1 MNVLLNRPKDA
12 GLAHQI
18 HILLADDETDIRHCV
33 TLYLSRAGYAVT
45 AVADGQQAWEALQ
58 VGAYDL
64 LTTDQQ
70 MPNLTGAELI
80 SRLRLADI
88 NLPVIV
94 AASDLEPFS
103 ESQCSRLKIAA
114 LLQKPF
120 GLDELRRVVDQSLSP
135 ILAYPQLEA
144 MDMQLSGCH

>member
-1 MNVLLNRPKDA
+1 MNDIFNEPPVARLSDQVRV
-12 GLAHQI
+12 
-18 HILLADDETDIRHCV
+18 LLADDETAIRRFV

-45 AVADGQQAWEALQ
+45 AVADGQQALEALQ
-58 VGAYDL
+58 ADSYDL
-64 LTTDQQ
+64 LITDQQ

-80 SRLRLADI
+80 SRLRLAGM

-103 ESQCSRLKIAA
+103 ESECSHLKIAA

-120 GLDELRRVVDQSLSP
+120 DLDALRRALDQSLSP
-135 ILAYPQLEA
+135 ILACPQQEP